1 MELKVRNSKDN
12 EWGFVEG
19 FKVWRWDNKGY
30 VEATVGVTVDG
41 NFTKPY
47 VRRGGDFIPLSE
59 IEETIGIDKYI
70 KAKKPFYSL
79 LKDCFVVKVRVGMNF
94 ITGETDE
101 ERSSFEVYTANTRK
115 PHTED
120 TLPMMKIR
128 EVPDKV
134 TELMQV
140 KLMPLL
146 GECGG
151 DREKFLRS
159 RL

>member
-30 VEATVGVTVDG
+30 VEAVVGVTVDG

-59 IEETIGIDKYI
+59 IEESIGIDKYI

-79 LKDCFVVKVRVGMNF
+79 LKDCFVVRVRVGMNF
-94 ITGETDE
+94 LQGKQMV
-101 ERSSFEVYTANTRK
+101 RN
-115 PHTED
+115 
-120 TLPMMKIR
+120 LPLRYILQIQENLIQKI
-128 EVPDKV
+128 
-134 TELMQV
+134 L
-140 KLMPLL
+140 
-146 GECGG
+146 
-151 DREKFLRS
+151 FL
-159 RL
+159 